1 MNGERAL
8 RVSDRWFRLLRHLYP
23 PDFRDDMGEGL
34 VEAYRDRAREALR
47 SGGLPRLASVWIQAL
62 VDALRNGPGERL
74 RPAAPWRRHGDWGR
88 DAEMA
93 LRRLVRARTFATTTI
108 ATLAIGLGMVA
119 VAVTLVGKTLIEPMP
134 YRNPGDLYYVWR
146 DYGPILD
153 MKRGGLSGSDVADL
167 KTSRAVVE
175 DVALMQPMLGGI
187 FAAREGD
194 DPAEIAVTVA
204 TPNLFDVLGVTPM
217 LGRTIAA
224 HEAGPGRPNLIVLTH
239 ALWNRIGADR
249 AIVGRDVRLQGN
261 AYTVVGVLPPTFTF
275 ARMDQNGVGQ
285 RVDAYIAPD
294 EALATDPGARGTY
307 SALLRARRGAS
318 PAAVASAVASAG
330 RAIDKRV
337 FTGRGLSLYTV
348 GLRDDV
354 VAKARPALI
363 LVGAAG
369 ALLALMLT
377 VNLASVLLAR
387 AAQRE
392 HEFAVSRA
400 LGASRGAIMRATVVE
415 GGLLGLAGGAAGA
428 IAAIWAT
435 RALVALAPLDFPR
448 RDAIDV
454 DWTIGAVMIALG
466 ATLGLLAGTAPAVW
480 AARATLSL
488 LLASSGVRGGGGH
501 SRMRRALV
509 VTQVAITLI
518 LLGSAGLV
526 VRSVERLLRADP
538 GFNADGVLTFRVRSP
553 PEFFPGPAD
562 LVGFQDRVERELR
575 AIPGVIDVSATSI
588 LPLLGSSQ
596 MVQLAL
602 AGAPGGT
609 GSDDRDSPLVDV
621 IGTRATYVST
631 MGMRVIAGRTFDPV
645 RQDGRQEALIDQ
657 RLAERFFPGTSA
669 IGAKLAGPGTRISTT
684 FTPAPA
690 DGLTIVG
697 VVQQARLGD
706 VHEDGRPQLY
716 IRTEDWGF
724 RPLSFVVRSG
734 RDPDAIV
741 PEVRAALRRADPR
754 VAMGDVRSMA
764 QIVADKHRQP
774 RTSAV
779 VVASFALGALLLA
792 AMGLFG
798 IVSNAVARRRHEMAV
813 RMALGADHGRILRLV
828 LGEGAALVGFGV
840 LLGVPGL
847 FAASGLIRGALV
859 GISPADPLTLAA
871 VALALGLITM
881 VACYVPAR
889 RVLGIDPAQSLR
901 QD

>member
-1 MNGERAL
+1 MSDERAL
-8 RVSDRWFRLLRHLYP
+8 RVSDRWFRLLQRFYP
-23 PDFRDDMGEGL
+23 PDFRDDMGEAL
-34 VEAYRDRAREALR
+34 VETYRDRARDALHR
-47 SGGLPRLASVWIQAL
+47 GGLPRLAGVWIRAF

-93 LRRLVRARTFATTTI
+93 LRRLVRARTFAATTI

-146 DYGPILD
+146 DYGSIRD
-153 MKRGGLSGSDVADL
+153 MKRGGLSGSDAADL
-167 KTSRAVVE
+167 RASRGVVE

-204 TPNLFDVLGVTPM
+204 TPNLFDMLGATPM

-224 HEAGPGRPNLIVLTH
+224 NEAGPGRPNLIVLTDG
-239 ALWNRIGADR
+239 LWNRIGADP
-249 AIVGRDVRLQGN
+249 AIIGRNVRLQGN
-261 AYTVVGVLPPTFTF
+261 AYTVVGVLPPTFAF
-275 ARMDQNGVGQ
+275 VRMDQNGVGQ
-285 RVDAYIAPD
+285 RVDAYIATHESLSSD
-294 EALATDPGARGTY
+294 VAQGGNYT
-307 SALLRARRGAS
+307 ALLRARHGAS
-318 PAAVASAVASAG
+318 GDAVASAVAAAG
-330 RAIDKRV
+330 KAIDTRV
-337 FTGRGLSLYTV
+337 FSSRGLSLYAI
-348 GLRDDV
+348 GLQDDV
-354 VAKARPALI
+354 VAKARPALL

-400 LGASRGAIMRATVVE
+400 LGASSAAVIRATLFE
-415 GGLLGLAGGAAGA
+415 GGLLGLAGGATGA
-428 IAAIWAT
+428 LAAVWAT
-435 RALVALAPLDFPR
+435 KALVALAPLDFPR
-448 RDAIDV
+448 RDTIAA
-454 DWTIGAVMIALG
+454 DWTTGAVMIALG
-466 ATLGLLAGTAPAVW
+466 ATLGLLAGAAPAAW
-480 AARATLSL
+480 AARATLSS
-488 LLASSGVRGGGGH
+488 LLAASAVRGGGGH
-501 SRMRRALV
+501 TRMRRALV
-509 VTQVAITLI
+509 VTQVAITLV
-518 LLGSAGLV
+518 LLGSGGLV

-553 PEFFPGPAD
+553 PEFFPRPVD

-575 AIPGVIDVSATSI
+575 AIPGVTNASATSV
-588 LPLLGSSQ
+588 LPLTGSA
-596 MVQLAL
+596 VTTTIRI
-602 AGAPGGT
+602 AGAPGST
-609 GSDDRDSPLVDV
+609 GSDDRDSPLVDL
-621 IGTRATYVST
+621 IGTRATYVPT
-631 MGMRVIAGRTFDPV
+631 MGMRVIAGRAFDPV

-657 RLAERFFPGTSA
+657 RQAERFFPGA
-669 IGAKLAGPGTRISTT
+669 NPIGAKIARDGRRVSTT

-716 IRTEDWGF
+716 VRTEDWGF
-724 RPLSFVVRSG
+724 RPLSFVVRTG

-741 PEVRAALRRADPR
+741 PEARAALRRADPR

-813 RMALGADHGRILRLV
+813 RLALGADHGRILRLI

-840 LLGVPGL
+840 LLGVPASSPQ
-847 FAASGLIRGALV
+847 AA
-859 GISPADPLTLAA
+859 
-871 VALALGLITM
+871 
-881 VACYVPAR
+881 
-889 RVLGIDPAQSLR
+889 
-901 QD
+901 